1 MNSAFHLVTVKFLLS
16 SDSGD
21 RMEELKKVEELIV
34 SFFCESHDFNG
45 IPLRQI
51 SQDLGLEYEYSI
63 DLVKE
68 LVKSEI
74 ASIQSS
80 SNPHIIGFSHHKVD
94 SQLQVLDHAKTTKVE
109 SQKIGVL
116 EISIEKTEYP
126 ICVYP
131 TKILLEKSRDLT
143 IFGNA
148 KYTTQLAL
156 AEPQLTFRFFET
168 DVLERYSNDPRFDF
182 KFHDF
187 NGSISCQYDEDG
199 NPILREEDRIF
210 LKSFGLGFDSESN
223 RVVVVLLRDLSKLSW
238 EHQVYWSTKEIPFSE
253 CKVLEDHFNNVILG
267 QWITSKSMFSA
278 LIDEINAIYKLTASI
293 FGTPLFLKEFDG
305 QGSPKNFTFFFSPTS
320 KNYYDF
326 INLLDK
332 LLSENINKSFFEG
345 TLELEELKLI
355 DGDIY
360 ERVRKGTLRLLEEWI
375 VLSFRFP
382 DNSYPSKMLNPLKKV
397 RKERQTP
404 AHKVVDN
411 KYDKS
416 YFAKQ
421 KSIME
426 DCYFS
431 ITSLRRN
438 LQTHPEA
445 HLVELAPYLDKV
457 DVKYF

>member
-1 MNSAFHLVTVKFLLS
+1 
-16 SDSGD
+16 
-21 RMEELKKVEELIV
+21 MEELKKVEELIL
-34 SFFCESHDFNG
+34 SFFCESRDFNG

-51 SQDLGLEYEYSI
+51 SQDLGLGYEHSI
-63 DLVKE
+63 DLVKQ
-68 LVKSEI
+68 LVKSEVV
-74 ASIQSS
+74 SIQSS
-80 SNPHIIGFSHHKVD
+80 SNPHIIGFSHHNVE

-109 SQKIGVL
+109 NQKIGAL
-116 EISIEKTEYP
+116 EISIEQTEYP

-131 TKILLEKSRDLT
+131 SKTFLEKNRDLT

-148 KYTTQLAL
+148 KYTAQLAL

-168 DVLERYSNDPRFDF
+168 DVLERYSNDPRFNF
-182 KFHDF
+182 EFHDF

-199 NPILREEDRIF
+199 KPILREEDQIF

-223 RVVVVLLRDLSKLSW
+223 RVVAVILRDLGKLSW
-238 EHQVYWSTKEIPFSE
+238 EHQVYWSTKEVPFSE
-253 CKVLEDHFNNVILG
+253 CKVLEDHFNNAILG

-278 LIDEINAIYKLTASI
+278 LIDEINAIHKLTASI
-293 FGTPLFLKEFDG
+293 FGTPLFRKQFDG
-305 QGSPKNFTFFFSPTS
+305 QDSPKNFTFFFSPTS

-332 LLSENINKSFFEG
+332 FLSENINKSFFEG
-345 TLELEELKLI
+345 TLELEELKQI
-355 DGDIY
+355 EGDIY
-360 ERVRKGTLRLLEEWI
+360 ERVRKGTLQLLEEWI

-382 DNSYPSKMLNPLKKV
+382 DDSHPSKMLKPLRKV

-426 DCYFS
+426 DCYLS

-438 LQTHPEA
+438 LQTHPDA
-445 HLVELAPYLDKV
+445 HLVELDPYLDKV

>member
-1 MNSAFHLVTVKFLLS
+1 MNSAFHLVTVKFILS

-94 SQLQVLDHAKTTKVE
+94 SQLQVLNHAKTTKVE

-116 EISIEKTEYP
+116 EILIEKTEYP

-199 NPILREEDRIF
+199 NPILREEERIF

-305 QGSPKNFTFFFSPTS
+305 QDSPKNFTFFFSPTS

-345 TLELEELKLI
+345 ILELEELKLI

-382 DNSYPSKMLNPLKKV
+382 DNSYSSKMLNPLKKV

-438 LQTHPEA
+438 LQTHPDA